1 MNSSPSPESA
11 TVHATCILIGE
22 AGLLIRG
29 ESGSGKSA
37 AALAMLD
44 AAAES
49 GLFAALVADDR
60 VFLSQR
66 SGRIVARA
74 PEAIA
79 GLIEMRGLGIVRLPH
94 EPAAVVRLVVDL
106 APVESLPRLPGAQ
119 ERQTELLGIVLPRLA
134 AAADASLFT
143 RVRLAL
149 AADNGQDSSAA

>member
-1 MNSSPSPESA
+1 LSPSSPEFASI
-11 TVHATCILIGE
+11 HASCILLGE
-22 AGLLIRG
+22 AGILLRG
-29 ESGSGKSA
+29 ESASGKSA

-60 VFLSQR
+60 VSLSQR
-66 SGRIVARA
+66 GGRIVARP

-79 GLIEMRGLGIVRLPH
+79 GLIEVRGLGILRLPH

-106 APVESLPRLPGAQ
+106 GPVEGLPRLPTA
-119 ERQTELLGIVLPRLA
+119 EDRRTELLGVVVSRLA

-149 AADNGQDSSAA
+149 AADNGLDSSAV